1 MKLAYAAL
9 VGALAVGLT
18 APAQADILKFVANS
32 SAQNFTTD
40 TELTI
45 NQDNGA
51 FSTRFRVKKQSMVVI
66 NFTAEC
72 LVTGNNNS
80 YVDIDILVKLEG
92 ETTFNA
98 IPPSNGD
105 NALCAPGNNTGNSWV
120 GASIAGGQVM
130 PVGNHTVKI
139 LAKPQGTLTNVRI
152 DDLALYV
159 ID

>member
-1 MKLAYAAL
+1 MRLAYAAL
-9 VGALAVGLT
+9 VAGLAT
-18 APAQADILKFVANS
+18 SFSAPADADILKFVANTA
-32 SAQNFTTD
+32 AQNFTTP

-51 FSTRFRVKKQSMVVI
+51 FSTRFRVKKESWVVI

-72 LVTGNNNS
+72 VVTGNNNS
-80 YVDIDILVKLEG
+80 YVDIDILVKFEG

-98 IPPSNGD
+98 ITPTNGD

-120 GASIAGGQVM
+120 GASVAGGQVM
-130 PVGNHTVKI
+130 PVGNHTVKV

-152 DDLALYV
+152 DDLSLYV